1 MMNSIDLQEACEQYL
16 SWLDDSQIDDPKH
29 MLRLSYPLM
38 SDEEVDFVSS
48 LDRAYDAVGIE
59 NAVHDFLAGRQI
71 G

>member
-1 MMNSIDLQEACEQYL
+1 MINSIDLQQACEQYL
-16 SWLDDSQIDDPKH
+16 AWLDDAQIDDPKM

-59 NAVHDFLAGRQI
+59 NAVNDFFAGKQI